1 MKRFLYL
8 VSGVALLYLFLGGAL
23 LVASC
28 SKDSGGDGPEEPDQP
43 KNVTLELSRSD
54 LVFESSGGEKT
65 FTVSCNGTWT
75 IENESDWCTTD
86 FTHGTGNLTVTVTAA
101 VYSGM
106 EDRNMNLTIKAGDKT
121 QVLGVTQKCKDA
133 IIVSK
138 DKFEVPQEG
147 VTISVEVKSNIS
159 YEVTIPE
166 EFGSW
171 IAPSPRSRAVTAKN
185 YDFTVSENEA
195 KQTRRGYIVFSGNS
209 LTDTVWVYQTGF
221 VEQLILTEDSYDL
234 PAEGGEITVELKTNV
249 NYDVQI
255 PTSAASWIS
264 RIETRALRADKLH
277 FSVMQNGS
285 RNERSASIT
294 IRDRNSRVS
303 DILYIRQSG
312 RKVLV
317 LSQQKYFVPRAG
329 KTISVEVKG
338 GIEYGVTIPSA
349 FQSWIAS
356 AGGTS
361 SSLSD
366 VTPKTYRFA
375 VSELEGNEEREGYI
389 VFSGNSLT
397 DTVYIYQGGDFTETI
412 KGVSFDMLYVE
423 GGTFMMGA
431 TEEQG
436 DDAYGYEKPV
446 HSVTLSDYY
455 IGKFEVTQGLWE
467 EVMGTTIH
475 EQRIKAGHSSTY
487 GVGSDYPMYYVN
499 WEEAQEFCTRLG
511 QLTGKNYA
519 LPTEAQWEYAAR
531 GGVKSRGYKYS
542 GSNTIG
548 NVAWYRDNS
557 SSSTHPV
564 ATKQPNELGLYD
576 MSGNVWEWCSDW
588 YDWYGYYSSESQ
600 SNPTGPST
608 GSRRVLRGG
617 SWSFNARSCRVSN
630 RLYSYPSSRYFNSG
644 FRVVLLL

>member
-1 MKRFLYL
+1 MKRLFYL
-8 VSGVALLYLFLGGAL
+8 VSGVMLLYLFLGGAL

-28 SKDSGGDGPEEPDQP
+28 SKDSGGDGPEEPEQP
-43 KNVTLELSRSD
+43 KNVMLELSRAD
-54 LVFESSGGEKT
+54 LIFESSGGEKT
-65 FTVSCNGTWT
+65 FTVSCNGNWT
-75 IENESDWCTTD
+75 IDNGSSWCKTD
-86 FTHGTGNLTVTVTAA
+86 FNSGTGNLTVTVTAD

-106 EDRNMNLTIKAGDKT
+106 EDRNTNLTVKAGDKT
-121 QVLGVTQKCKDA
+121 QVLGVTQKGKDA

-171 IAPSPRSRAVTAKN
+171 IAPSPRSRAVTKASYEFVISKN
-185 YDFTVSENEA
+185 SSKKPRE
-195 KQTRRGYIVFSGNS
+195 GYILFAGNS
-209 LTDTVWVYQTGF
+209 VQDTVRIYQADRLVLTDPTCYV
-221 VEQLILTEDSYDL
+221 SH
-234 PAEGGEITVELKTNV
+234 EGGEITVELKTNV

-255 PTSAASWIS
+255 PTSVASWIS
-264 RIETRALRADKLH
+264 RVETRTLRTDRIH
-277 FSVMQNGS
+277 FSVSENRG
-285 RNERSASIT
+285 RDVREALVVVK
-294 IRDRNSRVS
+294 DRNSKLSDTLRVCQYGKGL
-303 DILYIRQSG
+303 I
-312 RKVLV
+312 V
-317 LSQQKYFVPRAG
+317 SQQNYFVPRAG

-412 KGVSFDMLYVE
+412 KGMSFDMVYVE
-423 GGTFMMGA
+423 GGTFQMGA
-431 TEEQG
+431 TSEQG
-436 DDAYGYEKPV
+436 GYYDSDEKPV

-475 EQRIKAGHSSTY
+475 EQRIKAGYSSTY

-499 WEEAQEFCTRLG
+499 WKEAQEFCKKLS
-511 QLTGKNYA
+511 QLTGKTYV

-548 NVAWYRDNS
+548 NVAWYIYNS

-588 YDWYGYYSSESQ
+588 YGYYSSESQ

-608 GSRRVLRGG
+608 GSHRVLRGG
-617 SWSFNARSCRVSN
+617 SWNSYAGGCRVSN
-630 RLYSYPSSRYFNSG
+630 RPYDLPSSRYNCPG
-644 FRVVLLL
+644 FRVVLLP

>member
-86 FTHGTGNLTVTVTAA
+86 FTHGTGNLTVTVTAD

-106 EDRNMNLTIKAGDKT
+106 EDRNTNLTVKAGDKT

-133 IIVSK
+133 ILLSK
-138 DKFEVPQEG
+138 DKFDVPHAGE
-147 VTISVEVKSNIS
+147 TISVEVQSNIT
-159 YEVTIPE
+159 YDVTIPSE
-166 EFGSW
+166 YQSW
-171 IAPSPRSRAVTAKN
+171 ISSAPDTRGVTKAS
-185 YDFTVSENEA
+185 YEFVISENSG
-195 KQTRRGYIVFSGNS
+195 KQTREGYILFSGNS
-209 LTDTVWVYQTGF
+209 VQDTVRIYQADRL
-221 VEQLILTEDSYDL
+221 VLTEPVCYASH
-234 PAEGGEITVELKTNV
+234 EGGEITVELMTNI
-249 NYDVQI
+249 NYDVRI
-255 PTSAASWIS
+255 PSSASSWIH
-264 RIETRALRADKLH
+264 RVETRALRTDRLH
-277 FSVMQNGS
+277 FSVSENRG
-285 RNERSASIT
+285 RDVREALVVVK
-294 IRDRNSRVS
+294 DRNSKLSDTLRVCQYGKGL
-303 DILYIRQSG
+303 I
-312 RKVLV
+312 V
-317 LSQQKYFVPRAG
+317 SQQKYFVPRAG

-412 KGVSFDMLYVE
+412 KGMSFDMVYVE
-423 GGTFMMGA
+423 GGTFQMGA
-431 TEEQG
+431 TSEQG
-436 DDAYGYEKPV
+436 RDYYSDEIPV

-467 EVMGTTIH
+467 KVMGTTIH
-475 EQRIKAGHSSTY
+475 EQRIKAGYSFTN

-548 NVAWYRDNS
+548 NVAWYSDNS
-557 SSSTHPV
+557 SSSTRPV

-588 YDWYGYYSSESQ
+588 DGYYSSESQ

-617 SWSFNARSCRVSN
+617 SWGYYAGGCRVSYRIGN
-630 RLYSYPSSRYFNSG
+630 YPSYRNFNYG

>member
-86 FTHGTGNLTVTVTAA
+86 FTHGTGNLTVTVTAD

-106 EDRNMNLTIKAGDKT
+106 EDRNTNLTVKAGDKT

-133 IIVSK
+133 ILLSK
-138 DKFEVPQEG
+138 DKFDVPHAGE
-147 VTISVEVKSNIS
+147 TISVEVQSNIT
-159 YEVTIPE
+159 YDVTIPSE
-166 EFGSW
+166 YQSW
-171 IAPSPRSRAVTAKN
+171 ISSAPDTRGVTKAS
-185 YDFTVSENEA
+185 YEFVISENSG
-195 KQTRRGYIVFSGNS
+195 KQTREGYILFSGNS
-209 LTDTVWVYQTGF
+209 VQDTVRIYQADRL
-221 VEQLILTEDSYDL
+221 VLTEPVCYASH
-234 PAEGGEITVELKTNV
+234 EGGEITVELMTNI
-249 NYDVQI
+249 NYDVRI
-255 PTSAASWIS
+255 PSSASSWIH
-264 RIETRALRADKLH
+264 RVETRALRTDRLH
-277 FSVMQNGS
+277 FSVSENRG
-285 RNERSASIT
+285 RDVREALVVVK
-294 IRDRNSRVS
+294 DRNSKLSDTLRVCQYGKGL
-303 DILYIRQSG
+303 I
-312 RKVLV
+312 V
-317 LSQQKYFVPRAG
+317 SQQKYFVPRAG

-412 KGVSFDMLYVE
+412 KGMSFDMVYVE
-423 GGTFMMGA
+423 GGTFQMGA
-431 TEEQG
+431 TSEQG
-436 DDAYGYEKPV
+436 RDYYSDEIPV

-467 EVMGTTIH
+467 KVMGTTIH
-475 EQRIKAGHSSTY
+475 EQRIKAGYSFTN

-548 NVAWYRDNS
+548 NVAWYSDNS

-588 YDWYGYYSSESQ
+588 YGSYSSESQ

-608 GSRRVLRGG
+608 GSNRVLRGG
-617 SWSFNARSCRVSN
+617 SWCNSARNCRVSFRN
-630 RLYSYPSSRYFNSG
+630 YSYPSNRSFNDG
-644 FRVVLLL
+644 FRFVLLP

>member
-1 MKRFLYL
+1 MKRLFYL
-8 VSGVALLYLFLGGAL
+8 VSGVMLLYLFLGGAL

-28 SKDSGGDGPEEPDQP
+28 SKDSGGDGPEEPEQP
-43 KNVTLELSRSD
+43 KNVMLELSRAD
-54 LVFESSGGEKT
+54 LIFESSGGEKT
-65 FTVSCNGTWT
+65 FTVSCNGNWT
-75 IENESDWCTTD
+75 IDNGSSWCKTD
-86 FTHGTGNLTVTVTAA
+86 FNSGTGNLTVTVTAD

-106 EDRNMNLTIKAGDKT
+106 EDRNTNLTVKAGDKT
-121 QVLGVTQKCKDA
+121 QVLGVTQKGKDA

-171 IAPSPRSRAVTAKN
+171 IAPSPRSRAVTKASYEFVISKN
-185 YDFTVSENEA
+185 SSKKPRE
-195 KQTRRGYIVFSGNS
+195 GYILFAGNS
-209 LTDTVWVYQTGF
+209 VQDTVRIYQADRLVLTDPTCYV
-221 VEQLILTEDSYDL
+221 SH
-234 PAEGGEITVELKTNV
+234 EGGEITVELKTNV

-255 PTSAASWIS
+255 PTSVASWIS
-264 RIETRALRADKLH
+264 RVETRTLRTDRIH
-277 FSVMQNGS
+277 FSVSENRG
-285 RNERSASIT
+285 RDVREALVVVK
-294 IRDRNSRVS
+294 DRNSKLSDTLRVCQYGKGL
-303 DILYIRQSG
+303 I
-312 RKVLV
+312 V
-317 LSQQKYFVPRAG
+317 SQQNYFVPRAG

-375 VSELEGNEEREGYI
+375 VSELEGNEEREGHI

-423 GGTFMMGA
+423 GGTFQMGA
-431 TEEQG
+431 TSEQG
-436 DDAYGYEKPV
+436 GYYDSDEKPV

-455 IGKFEVTQGLWE
+455 ISKFEVTQGLWE
-467 EVMGTTIH
+467 KVMGTTIRQ
-475 EQRIKAGHSSTY
+475 QRDKANSGWPLY
-487 GVGSDYPMYYVN
+487 GVGSNYPMYYVN

-548 NVAWYRDNS
+548 NVAWYCGNS

-588 YDWYGYYSSESQ
+588 YGHYSSESQ

-608 GSRRVLRGG
+608 GFLRVVRGG
-617 SWSFNARSCRVSN
+617 SWNSDARICRVSLRGRN
-630 RLYSYPSSRYFNSG
+630 YPSGRYSDSG

>member
-1 MKRFLYL
+1 M
-8 VSGVALLYLFLGGAL
+8 
-23 LVASC
+23 ASC
-28 SKDSGGDGPEEPDQP
+28 SKDSGGDGPEEPEQP
-43 KNVTLELSRSD
+43 KNVMLELSRAD
-54 LVFESSGGEKT
+54 LIFESSGGEKT
-65 FTVSCNGTWT
+65 FTVSCNGNWT
-75 IENESDWCTTD
+75 IDNGSSWCKTD
-86 FTHGTGNLTVTVTAA
+86 FNSGTGNLTVTVTAD

-106 EDRNMNLTIKAGDKT
+106 EDRNTNLTVKAGDKT
-121 QVLGVTQKCKDA
+121 QVLGVTQKGKDA

-171 IAPSPRSRAVTAKN
+171 IAPSPRSRAVTKASYEFVISKN
-185 YDFTVSENEA
+185 SSKKPRE
-195 KQTRRGYIVFSGNS
+195 GYILFAGNS
-209 LTDTVWVYQTGF
+209 VQDTVRIYQADRLVLTDPTCYV
-221 VEQLILTEDSYDL
+221 SH
-234 PAEGGEITVELKTNV
+234 EGGEITVELKTNV

-255 PTSAASWIS
+255 PTSVASWIS
-264 RIETRALRADKLH
+264 RVETRTLRTDRIH
-277 FSVMQNGS
+277 FSVSENRG
-285 RNERSASIT
+285 RDVREALVVVK
-294 IRDRNSRVS
+294 DRNSKLSDTLRVCQYGKGL
-303 DILYIRQSG
+303 I
-312 RKVLV
+312 V
-317 LSQQKYFVPRAG
+317 SQQNYFVPRAG

-412 KGVSFDMLYVE
+412 KGMSFDMVYVE
-423 GGTFMMGA
+423 GGTFQMGA
-431 TEEQG
+431 TSEQG
-436 DDAYGYEKPV
+436 RDYYSDEIPV

-467 EVMGTTIH
+467 KVMGTTIH
-475 EQRIKAGHSSTY
+475 EQRIKAGYSFTN

-548 NVAWYRDNS
+548 NVAWYSDNS

-588 YDWYGYYSSESQ
+588 YGSYSSESQ

-608 GSRRVLRGG
+608 GSYRVLRGG
-617 SWSFNARSCRVSN
+617 SWSSYARICRVSSRN
-630 RLYSYPSSRYFNSG
+630 SSYPSNRNFVNG
-644 FRVVLLL
+644 FRVVLLP

>member
-1 MKRFLYL
+1 M
-8 VSGVALLYLFLGGAL
+8 
-23 LVASC
+23 
-28 SKDSGGDGPEEPDQP
+28 
-43 KNVTLELSRSD
+43 
-54 LVFESSGGEKT
+54 
-65 FTVSCNGTWT
+65 
-75 IENESDWCTTD
+75 
-86 FTHGTGNLTVTVTAA
+86 
-101 VYSGM
+101 
-106 EDRNMNLTIKAGDKT
+106 
-121 QVLGVTQKCKDA
+121 
-133 IIVSK
+133 
-138 DKFEVPQEG
+138 
-147 VTISVEVKSNIS
+147 
-159 YEVTIPE
+159 
-166 EFGSW
+166 
-171 IAPSPRSRAVTAKN
+171 
-185 YDFTVSENEA
+185 
-195 KQTRRGYIVFSGNS
+195 
-209 LTDTVWVYQTGF
+209 YQTGF

-234 PAEGGEITVELKTNV
+234 PSEGGEITVELKTNV

-312 RKVLV
+312 REVLV
-317 LSQQKYFVPRAG
+317 LSQQNYFVPRAG

-338 GIEYGVTIPSA
+338 DIEYGVTIPSA

-366 VTPKTYRFA
+366 VTPKIYRFA

-397 DTVYIYQGGDFTETI
+397 DTVYIYQGGDFTET
-412 KGVSFDMLYVE
+412 VSGIEFDIVYVK
-423 GGTFMMGA
+423 GGTFQMGA
-431 TEEQG
+431 TSEQG
-436 DDAYGYEKPV
+436 SDYDSDERPV

-467 EVMGTTIH
+467 KVMGTTIH
-475 EQRIKAGHSSTY
+475 EQRIKAGYSSTN

-499 WEEAQEFCTRLG
+499 WEEAQEFCKKLS
-511 QLTGKNYA
+511 QLTGKTYV

-548 NVAWYRDNS
+548 NVAWYDDNS
-557 SSSTHPV
+557 SNSTHPV

-588 YDWYGYYSSESQ
+588 YGYYSSESQ

-608 GSRRVLRGG
+608 GFLRVLRGG
-617 SWSFNARSCRVSN
+617 SWYSGARNCWV
-630 RLYSYPSSRYFNSG
+630 SSRNGNSPRYRDSIIG

>member
-1 MKRFLYL
+1 MKRLFYL
-8 VSGVALLYLFLGGAL
+8 VSGVTLLYLFLGGAL

-28 SKDSGGDGPEEPDQP
+28 SKDSGGDGPEEPEQP
-43 KNVTLELSRSD
+43 KNVMLELSRAD
-54 LVFESSGGEKT
+54 LIFESSGGEKT
-65 FTVSCNGTWT
+65 FTVSCNGNWT
-75 IENESDWCTTD
+75 IDNGSSWCKTD
-86 FTHGTGNLTVTVTAA
+86 FNSGTGNLTVTVTAD

-106 EDRNMNLTIKAGDKT
+106 EDRNTNLMVKAGDKT
-121 QVLGVTQKCKDA
+121 QVLGVTQKGKDA

-171 IAPSPRSRAVTAKN
+171 IAPSPRSRAVTKASYEFVISKN
-185 YDFTVSENEA
+185 SSKKPRE
-195 KQTRRGYIVFSGNS
+195 GYILFAGNS
-209 LTDTVWVYQTGF
+209 VQDTVRIYQADRLVLTDPTCYV
-221 VEQLILTEDSYDL
+221 SH
-234 PAEGGEITVELKTNV
+234 EGGEITVELKTNV

-255 PTSAASWIS
+255 PTSVASWIS
-264 RIETRALRADKLH
+264 RVETRTLRTDRIH
-277 FSVMQNGS
+277 FSVSENRG
-285 RNERSASIT
+285 RDVREALVVVK
-294 IRDRNSRVS
+294 DRNSKLSDTLRVCQYGKGL
-303 DILYIRQSG
+303 I
-312 RKVLV
+312 V
-317 LSQQKYFVPRAG
+317 SQQNYFVPRAG

-375 VSELEGNEEREGYI
+375 VSELGDDEWREGHI

-397 DTVYIYQGGDFTETI
+397 DTVYIYQGGDFTET
-412 KGVSFDMLYVE
+412 VSGIEFDIVYVK
-423 GGTFMMGA
+423 GGTFQMGA
-431 TEEQG
+431 TSEQG
-436 DDAYGYEKPV
+436 SDYDSDERPV

-467 EVMGTTIH
+467 KVMGTTIRQ
-475 EQRIKAGHSSTY
+475 QRDKANSGWPLY
-487 GVGSDYPMYYVN
+487 GVGSNYPMYYVN
-499 WEEAQEFCTRLG
+499 WKEAQEFCKKLS
-511 QLTGKNYA
+511 QLTGKTYV

-531 GGVKSRGYKYS
+531 GGVKSKGYKYS
-542 GSNTIG
+542 GSNTIDD
-548 NVAWYRDNS
+548 VAWYRSNS
-557 SSSTHPV
+557 SSTNPV
-564 ATKQPNELGLYD
+564 GRKQANELGLYD

-588 YDWYGYYSSESQ
+588 YGFYSSESQ
-600 SNPTGPST
+600 SNPIGSLT
-608 GSRRVLRGG
+608 GSNRVLRGG
-617 SWSFNARSCRVSN
+617 SWNDHAGTCRVSN
-630 RLYSYPSSRYFNSG
+630 RYYYLPSVRYADSG

>member
-86 FTHGTGNLTVTVTAA
+86 FTHGTGNLTVTVTAD

-106 EDRNMNLTIKAGDKT
+106 EDRNTNLTVKAGDKT

-133 IIVSK
+133 ILLSK
-138 DKFEVPQEG
+138 DKFDVPHAGE
-147 VTISVEVKSNIS
+147 TISVEVQSNIT
-159 YEVTIPE
+159 YDVTIPSE
-166 EFGSW
+166 YQSW
-171 IAPSPRSRAVTAKN
+171 ISSAPDTRGVTKAS
-185 YDFTVSENEA
+185 YEFVISENSG
-195 KQTRRGYIVFSGNS
+195 KQTREGYILFSGNS
-209 LTDTVWVYQTGF
+209 VQDTVRIYQADRL
-221 VEQLILTEDSYDL
+221 VLTEPVCYASH
-234 PAEGGEITVELKTNV
+234 EGGEITVELMTNI
-249 NYDVQI
+249 NYDVRI
-255 PTSAASWIS
+255 PSSASSWIH
-264 RIETRALRADKLH
+264 RVETRALRTDRLH
-277 FSVMQNGS
+277 FSVSENRG
-285 RNERSASIT
+285 RDVREALVVVK
-294 IRDRNSRVS
+294 DRNSKLSDTLRVCQYGKGL
-303 DILYIRQSG
+303 I
-312 RKVLV
+312 V
-317 LSQQKYFVPRAG
+317 SQQKYFVPRAG

-412 KGVSFDMLYVE
+412 KGMSFDMVYVE
-423 GGTFMMGA
+423 GGTFQMGA
-431 TEEQG
+431 TSEQG
-436 DDAYGYEKPV
+436 RDYYSDEIPV

-467 EVMGTTIH
+467 KVMGTTIH
-475 EQRIKAGHSSTY
+475 EQRIKAGYSSTN

-548 NVAWYRDNS
+548 NVAWYSDNS
-557 SSSTHPV
+557 SSSTRPV

-588 YDWYGYYSSESQ
+588 DGYYSSESQ

-617 SWSFNARSCRVSN
+617 SWGYYAGGCRVSYRIGN
-630 RLYSYPSSRYFNSG
+630 YPSYRNFNYG

>member
-1 MKRFLYL
+1 MKRLFYL
-8 VSGVALLYLFLGGAL
+8 VSGVMLLYLFLGGAL

-28 SKDSGGDGPEEPDQP
+28 SKDSGGDGPEEPEQP
-43 KNVTLELSRSD
+43 KNVMLELSRAD
-54 LVFESSGGEKT
+54 LIFESSGGEKT
-65 FTVSCNGTWT
+65 FTVSCNGNWT
-75 IENESDWCTTD
+75 IDNGSSWCKTD
-86 FTHGTGNLTVTVTAA
+86 FNSGTGNLTVTVTAD

-106 EDRNMNLTIKAGDKT
+106 EDRNTNLTVKAGDKT
-121 QVLGVTQKCKDA
+121 QVLGVTQKGKDA

-171 IAPSPRSRAVTAKN
+171 IAPSPRSRAVTKASYEFVISKN
-185 YDFTVSENEA
+185 SSKKPRE
-195 KQTRRGYIVFSGNS
+195 GYILFAGNS
-209 LTDTVWVYQTGF
+209 VQDTVRIYQADRLVLTDPTCYV
-221 VEQLILTEDSYDL
+221 SH
-234 PAEGGEITVELKTNV
+234 EGGEITVELKTNV

-255 PTSAASWIS
+255 PTSVASWIS
-264 RIETRALRADKLH
+264 RVETRTLRTDRIH
-277 FSVMQNGS
+277 FSVSENRG
-285 RNERSASIT
+285 RDVREALVVVK
-294 IRDRNSRVS
+294 DRNSKLSDTLRVCQYGKGL
-303 DILYIRQSG
+303 I
-312 RKVLV
+312 V
-317 LSQQKYFVPRAG
+317 SQQNYFVPRAG

-412 KGVSFDMLYVE
+412 KGMSFDMVYVE
-423 GGTFMMGA
+423 GGTFQMGA
-431 TEEQG
+431 TSEQG
-436 DDAYGYEKPV
+436 GYYDSDEKPV

-467 EVMGTTIH
+467 KVMGTTIRQ
-475 EQRIKAGHSSTY
+475 QRDKANSGRPLY
-487 GVGSDYPMYYVN
+487 GVGSNYPMYYVN
-499 WEEAQEFCTRLG
+499 WEEAQEFCRKLS
-511 QLTGKNYA
+511 QLTGKTYV
-519 LPTEAQWEYAAR
+519 LPTEARWEYAAR
-531 GGVKSRGYKYS
+531 GGVKSKGYKYS
-542 GSNTIG
+542 GSNTIDD
-548 NVAWYRDNS
+548 VAWYDDNY
-557 SSSTHPV
+557 STHPV
-564 ATKQPNELGLYD
+564 GTKLPNELGIYD

-588 YDWYGYYSSESQ
+588 YDWYGSYSSESQ

-608 GSRRVLRGG
+608 GSNRVLRGG
-617 SWSFNARSCRVSN
+617 SWGFNARSCRVSDRN
-630 RLYSYPSSRYFNSG
+630 RCIPSYRDGDGG

>member
-28 SKDSGGDGPEEPDQP
+28 SKDSGGNGPEEPDQP

-65 FTVSCNGTWT
+65 FTVSCNGNWT
-75 IENESDWCTTD
+75 IDNGSSWCKTD
-86 FTHGTGNLTVTVTAA
+86 FNSGTGNLTVTVTAD

-106 EDRNMNLTIKAGDKT
+106 EDRNTNLTVKAGDKT
-121 QVLGVTQKCKDA
+121 QVLGVTQKGKDA

-255 PTSAASWIS
+255 PTSVASWIS
-264 RIETRALRADKLH
+264 RVETRTLRTDRIH
-277 FSVMQNGS
+277 FSVSENRG
-285 RNERSASIT
+285 RDVREALVVVK
-294 IRDRNSRVS
+294 DRNSKLSDTLRVCQYGKGL
-303 DILYIRQSG
+303 I
-312 RKVLV
+312 V
-317 LSQQKYFVPRAG
+317 SQQNYFVPRAG

-397 DTVYIYQGGDFTETI
+397 DTVYIYQGGDFTET
-412 KGVSFDMLYVE
+412 VSGIEFDIVYVK
-423 GGTFMMGA
+423 GGTFQMGA
-431 TEEQG
+431 TSEQG
-436 DDAYGYEKPV
+436 RDYDSDERPV

-475 EQRIKAGHSSTY
+475 EQRIKADYSSTY

-499 WEEAQEFCTRLG
+499 WEEAQEFCKKLS
-511 QLTGKNYA
+511 QLTGKTYV

-531 GGVKSRGYKYS
+531 GGVKSKGYKYS

-548 NVAWYRDNS
+548 NVAWYDDNS
-557 SSSTHPV
+557 SESTHPV
-564 ATKQPNELGLYD
+564 GTKQPNELGIYD

-588 YDWYGYYSSESQ
+588 YGSYSSESQ

-608 GSRRVLRGG
+608 GSYRVLRVG
-617 SWSFNARSCRVSN
+617 SWSSDAWYCRVSN
-630 RLYSYPSSRYFNSG
+630 RGSLNPSSRDYYIG

>member
-1 MKRFLYL
+1 MREAL
-8 VSGVALLYLFLGGAL
+8 VV
-23 LVASC
+23 
-28 SKDSGGDGPEEPDQP
+28 
-43 KNVTLELSRSD
+43 
-54 LVFESSGGEKT
+54 
-65 FTVSCNGTWT
+65 
-75 IENESDWCTTD
+75 
-86 FTHGTGNLTVTVTAA
+86 
-101 VYSGM
+101 
-106 EDRNMNLTIKAGDKT
+106 
-121 QVLGVTQKCKDA
+121 
-133 IIVSK
+133 
-138 DKFEVPQEG
+138 
-147 VTISVEVKSNIS
+147 VK
-159 YEVTIPE
+159 
-166 EFGSW
+166 
-171 IAPSPRSRAVTAKN
+171 
-185 YDFTVSENEA
+185 
-195 KQTRRGYIVFSGNS
+195 
-209 LTDTVWVYQTGF
+209 
-221 VEQLILTEDSYDL
+221 
-234 PAEGGEITVELKTNV
+234 
-249 NYDVQI
+249 
-255 PTSAASWIS
+255 
-264 RIETRALRADKLH
+264 
-277 FSVMQNGS
+277 
-285 RNERSASIT
+285 
-294 IRDRNSRVS
+294 DRNSKLSDTLRVCQYGKGL
-303 DILYIRQSG
+303 I
-312 RKVLV
+312 V
-317 LSQQKYFVPRAG
+317 SQQKYFVPRAG

-412 KGVSFDMLYVE
+412 KGMSFDMVYVE
-423 GGTFMMGA
+423 GGTFQMGA
-431 TEEQG
+431 TSEQG
-436 DDAYGYEKPV
+436 RDYYSDEIPV

-467 EVMGTTIH
+467 KVMGTTIH
-475 EQRIKAGHSSTY
+475 EQRIKAGYSSTN

-499 WEEAQEFCTRLG
+499 WEEAQEFCKKLS
-511 QLTGKNYA
+511 QLTGKTYV

-548 NVAWYRDNS
+548 NVAWYSDNS
-557 SSSTHPV
+557 SSSTRPV

-588 YDWYGYYSSESQ
+588 DGYYSSESQ

-617 SWSFNARSCRVSN
+617 SWGYYAGGCRVSYRIGN
-630 RLYSYPSSRYFNSG
+630 YPSYRNFNYG

>member
-86 FTHGTGNLTVTVTAA
+86 FTHGTGNLTVTVTAD

-106 EDRNMNLTIKAGDKT
+106 EDRNTNLTVKAGDKT

-133 IIVSK
+133 ILLSK
-138 DKFEVPQEG
+138 DKFDVPHAGE
-147 VTISVEVKSNIS
+147 TISVEVQSNIT
-159 YEVTIPE
+159 YDVTIPSE
-166 EFGSW
+166 YQSW
-171 IAPSPRSRAVTAKN
+171 ISSAPDTRGVTKAS
-185 YDFTVSENEA
+185 YEFVISENSG
-195 KQTRRGYIVFSGNS
+195 KQTREGYILFSGNS
-209 LTDTVWVYQTGF
+209 VQDTVRIYQADRL
-221 VEQLILTEDSYDL
+221 VLTEPVCYASH
-234 PAEGGEITVELKTNV
+234 EGGEITVELMTNI
-249 NYDVQI
+249 NYDVRI
-255 PTSAASWIS
+255 PSSASSWIH
-264 RIETRALRADKLH
+264 RVETRALRTDRLH
-277 FSVMQNGS
+277 FSVSENRG
-285 RNERSASIT
+285 RDVREALVVVK
-294 IRDRNSRVS
+294 DRNSKLSDTLRVCQYGKGL
-303 DILYIRQSG
+303 I
-312 RKVLV
+312 V
-317 LSQQKYFVPRAG
+317 SQQKYFVPRAG

-412 KGVSFDMLYVE
+412 KGMSFDMVYVE
-423 GGTFMMGA
+423 GGTFQMGA
-431 TEEQG
+431 TSEQG
-436 DDAYGYEKPV
+436 RDYYSDEIPV

-467 EVMGTTIH
+467 KVMGTTIH
-475 EQRIKAGHSSTY
+475 EQRIKAGYSFTN

-499 WEEAQEFCTRLG
+499 WEEAQEFCKKLS
-511 QLTGKNYA
+511 QLTGKTYV

-548 NVAWYRDNS
+548 NVAWYSDNS
-557 SSSTHPV
+557 SSSTRPV

-588 YDWYGYYSSESQ
+588 DGYYSSESQ

-617 SWSFNARSCRVSN
+617 SWGYYAGGCRVSYRIGN
-630 RLYSYPSSRYFNSG
+630 YPSYRNFNYG